1 MGRQLNMSGILD
13 VLWWC
18 LLEVSSSTLPWT
30 LMSWGTV
37 IPQVILPEINSADS
51 QRVIPLCVCVFS
63 TRTSDLTQELR
74 FFLCVCGEGGLVL
87 LEISFFTFFL
97 KKKKKNYA
105 ALHYVS
111 VLIQSWDSLF
121 LLFFPLQS
129 SNEKFEER
137 WEVSPAIVL
146 KQGCNSVIFYQKNRE
161 RNAALNL

>member
-1 MGRQLNMSGILD
+1 MSGTLD

-63 TRTSDLTQELR
+63 TKTSDLAQELVS
-74 FFLCVCGEGGLVL
+74 FSCVCGLVL
-87 LEISFFTFFL
+87 LGISFF
-97 KKKKKNYA
+97 Y
-105 ALHYVS
+105 
-111 VLIQSWDSLF
+111 
-121 LLFFPLQS
+121 FFPKKTTTTTMRLYIMSLSWHNLEILCFSFFFFLQS

-146 KQGCNSVIFYQKNRE
+146 KQGCNSIIFYQKNRE